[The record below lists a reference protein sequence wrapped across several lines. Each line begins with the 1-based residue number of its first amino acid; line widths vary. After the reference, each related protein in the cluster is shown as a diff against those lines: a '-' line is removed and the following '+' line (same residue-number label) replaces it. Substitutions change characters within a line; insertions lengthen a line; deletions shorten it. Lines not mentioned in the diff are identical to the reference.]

1 MSSIT
6 PNQFDFEILPASW
19 RDLNA
24 LRQLEKACFP
34 LDAWPLLDLVAVLS
48 FSNVVRL
55 KAEIGDEMVGFVAA
69 DIKPAENL
77 AWIATIGVLPA
88 YRRQGIAAA
97 LLQACEARLEVGIIR
112 LSVRRHNQTAIRLY
126 QNLGYSQVGV
136 WPAYYQDGTDAL
148 VFEKAIV

>member
-1 MSSIT
+1 MSDMDPS
-6 PNQFDFEILPASW
+6 QFDFKILSASW

-24 LRQLEKACFP
+24 LRQLEKTCFP

-55 KAEIGDEMVGFVAA
+55 KAQVGDEMVGFVAA
-69 DIKPAENL
+69 DIKSAENL

-88 YRRQGIAAA
+88 YRRQGIAVA
-97 LLQACEARLEVGIIR
+97 LLQACEARLQVGIIR
-112 LSVRRHNQTAIRLY
+112 LSVRRHNQAAIQLY
-126 QNLGYSQVGV
+126 QSLAYSQVGV

-148 VFEKAIV
+148 VFEKVR